1 MLTNYAPYVLILVV
15 ILITSCTNPNPTP
28 KMDSL
33 HVEKH
38 ITPELHYTLTG
49 NGAVT
54 LVFVHGW
61 CINGEYWAEQVAQF
75 KNNYRVLTLDL
86 AGHGRSPKTHDTM
99 TMANYADDVVRLLKS
114 LQLDSIILIGH
125 SMSGNINLRVYPQV
139 ADKVIGFIGVD
150 NLQVVGHQP
159 SEQEAKQFAEFM
171 GELRKDYKGT
181 VGKFAESYLFHP
193 ATDPAVKQRVI
204 ADFIGAD
211 PGVAISTI
219 ESLSKEY
226 RYEQEMLPKL
236 QVPLLLVAT
245 DQSIQDESSLKQY
258 CPNGYKYWLIKNSG
272 HYPMIEQ
279 PEDFNRLLSE
289 AIEYAKLHQSPAN
302 K

>member
-1 MLTNYAPYVLILVV
+1 
-15 ILITSCTNPNPTP
+15 
-28 KMDSL
+28 
-33 HVEKH
+33 
-38 ITPELHYTLTG
+38 
-49 NGAVT
+49 
-54 LVFVHGW
+54 
-61 CINGEYWAEQVAQF
+61 
-75 KNNYRVLTLDL
+75 
-86 AGHGRSPKTHDTM
+86 M
-99 TMANYADDVVRLLKS
+99 TMANYANDVVRLLNS

-125 SMSGNINLRVYPQV
+125 SMSGNINLRAYQQV
-139 ADKVIGFIGVD
+139 ADRVIGFIGVD

-159 SEQEAKQFAEFM
+159 SEQETKQFAELM
-171 GELRKDYKGT
+171 GELRKDYKGI
-181 VGKFAESYLFHP
+181 VGKFAENYLFHP

-211 PGVAISTI
+211 PAVAISTI

-289 AIEYAKLHQSPAN
+289 AIEYAKLHHSPAN